1 VAGFFKKQSISSSG
15 FGGKNGSCIGMEKRV
30 LVLNLDHSPVAVVT
44 VQKALVLTL
53 LEKANVLSTYE
64 LLEIRTV
71 SRSFAYPAV
80 IRLNQYKNI
89 PYRGVLLNRA
99 NLFRRD
105 RGECQY
111 CGSQRHLTIDHVIPK
126 SKGGKTNWT
135 NLVTACNRCNV
146 NKGDKTPDQAG
157 LTLKTAPFKPTLA
170 YFLAD
175 YAERQASEWIP
186 FLNVNVPQ

>member
-1 VAGFFKKQSISSSG
+1 
-15 FGGKNGSCIGMEKRV
+15 MEKRV

-135 NLVTACNRCNV
+135 NLVTACNR
-146 NKGDKTPDQAG
+146 
-157 LTLKTAPFKPTLA
+157 
-170 YFLAD
+170 
-175 YAERQASEWIP
+175 
-186 FLNVNVPQ
+186 